1 MEIIVYIIILLILI
15 FWIYII
21 FIYNKPRKLTSKKIK
36 DFQKK
41 LKQIE
46 VNISSKEKIIDYD
59 KLYHKI
65 LLEAWYVWDFW
76 SILKQKPI
84 IIDDLNKIWELH
96 KIRNK
101 LVHDFFD
108 FDENF
113 LLNKQKVFLLEIKKL
128 LDKLK

>member
-15 FWIYII
+15 FGIYII

-65 LLEAWYVWDFW
+65 LLEAGYVGDFG

>member
-1 MEIIVYIIILLILI
+1 MEIIIYFIILFVLI

-21 FIYNKPRKLTSKKIK
+21 FFYNRPKKLTSEKIK
-36 DFQKK
+36 YFEGK
-41 LKQIE
+41 LKI
-46 VNISSKEKIIDYD
+46 IDKSKSSKEIIIDAD

-65 LLEAWYVWDFW
+65 LLEVWYVWDFW